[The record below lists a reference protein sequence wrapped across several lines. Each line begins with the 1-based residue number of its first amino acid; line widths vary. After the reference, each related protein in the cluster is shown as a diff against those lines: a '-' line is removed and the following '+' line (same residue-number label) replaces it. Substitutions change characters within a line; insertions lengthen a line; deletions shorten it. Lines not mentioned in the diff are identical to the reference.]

1 VSLSPFPRIIM
12 QQEMYDTSGGFYRDA
27 VQKGPAEAGS
37 IQLEDL
43 LPNPNTIGGG
53 PVNVSC
59 LVSGNPSTEELQL
72 LCQVWCVCV
81 CCFAYVCDFE
91 GVGKFLCV
99 QCGRPFARA
108 SSDVTVADITRNTD
122 TSGVIQEWMNLSSCS
137 NRSDL
142 FFPGRPASFNLV
154 QMGVTHCFAWIEE
167 HEVNAG
173 FLSSLVA
180 KVEGAGLKLNNVGCR
195 SICKSP
201 DIILGTE
208 SRPEALKKFK
218 DFLILLSKCNIPV
231 TTFTWEP
238 EG

>member
-1 VSLSPFPRIIM
+1 
-12 QQEMYDTSGGFYRDA
+12 
-27 VQKGPAEAGS
+27 
-37 IQLEDL
+37 
-43 LPNPNTIGGG
+43 
-53 PVNVSC
+53 
-59 LVSGNPSTEELQL
+59 
-72 LCQVWCVCV
+72 
-81 CCFAYVCDFE
+81 
-91 GVGKFLCV
+91 
-99 QCGRPFARA
+99 
-108 SSDVTVADITRNTD
+108 
-122 TSGVIQEWMNLSSCS
+122 MNLSSCS

-142 FFPGRPASFNLV
+142 FIPGRPASFNLV